1 MEDLPE
7 YVKLG
12 NNYYWLVIT
21 KATTCWQISY
31 CLMSVDEDSV
41 SFKLPAHFFAEGELN
56 QCIAEIKRQISNA
69 NSQPKAT
76 K

>member
-7 YVKLG
+7 KVTIA
-12 NNYYWLVIT
+12 NEVYWLN
-21 KATTCWQISY
+21 ISKEKGKWFIAY
-31 CLMSVDEDSV
+31 HIVRV
-41 SFKLPAHFFAEGELN
+41 SEETIWLDNPPHFSAEGELN